1 MCSSEVENVSLSMQ
15 VLTRGHASAHH
26 GALTFPHRYVL
37 LRGRKRF
44 RLFSPA
50 DAHRMYTHGRIR
62 KVHSNGRINYVGH
75 VCAAAEGC

>member
-1 MCSSEVENVSLSMQ
+1 MQ
-15 VLTRGHASAHH
+15 VLTMAPS
-26 GALTFPHRYVL
+26 PHRYVL

-75 VCAAAEGC
+75 VRVLLLMAADGL